1 MPIPLEPALTLYLDI
16 LKGSKIL
23 KPNTVGIAISVVVV
37 SSRAASYRPFFNI
50 NHRKMDAIE
59 FNKTL
64 SEAHS
69 ISSKLEHRK
78 NAY

>member
-1 MPIPLEPALTLYLDI
+1 LDSNIP
-16 LKGSKIL
+16 
-23 KPNTVGIAISVVVV
+23 VV
-37 SSRAASYRPFFNI
+37 SEFKRAASYRPFI
-50 NHRKMDAIE
+50 LTHKTIEKMDAIE

-69 ISSKLEHRK
+69 ISSKLEHQK